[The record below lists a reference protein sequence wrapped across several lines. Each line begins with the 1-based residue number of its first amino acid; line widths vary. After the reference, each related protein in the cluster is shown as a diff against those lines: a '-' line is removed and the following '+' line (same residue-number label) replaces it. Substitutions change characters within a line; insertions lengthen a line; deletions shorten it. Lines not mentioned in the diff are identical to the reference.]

1 MKNVL
6 IFTLAAAVQ
15 GRERF
20 AVELRWV
27 REIFTLGALTPVPTA
42 PACVAGVVNFEAS
55 IVPVLSA
62 PVLVL
67 GQEGAKPPRP
77 GDTLVLVEVD
87 GTRVALAV
95 DRIDAVTTLAFSDRG
110 GLIDSR
116 GEVVPVLDPPT
127 ILADARALIGQAAA
141 RLREMIAEG
150 S

>member
-6 IFTLAAAVQ
+6 IFTLT
-15 GRERF
+15 GRDRY

-27 REIFTLGALTPVPTA
+27 REIFTLGSLTTVPTA
-42 PACVAGVVNFEAS
+42 PACVAGVVNFEGS
-55 IVPVLSA
+55 IVPVIWA
-62 PVLVL
+62 PHLL
-67 GQEGAKPPRP
+67 GQPGPSRTPRP

-87 GTRVALAV
+87 ATRVALAV

-127 ILADARALIGQAAA
+127 LLADARAQVGLAAA
-141 RLREMIAEG
+141 RVRELIAGVGE
-150 S
+150 